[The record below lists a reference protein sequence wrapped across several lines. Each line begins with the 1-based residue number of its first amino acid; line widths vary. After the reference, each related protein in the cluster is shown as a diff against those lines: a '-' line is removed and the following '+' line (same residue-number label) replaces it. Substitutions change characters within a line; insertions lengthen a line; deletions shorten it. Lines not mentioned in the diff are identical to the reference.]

1 MSISAVVISTFMK
14 HAVPARI
21 AAWPQKLDLGQGEP
35 GDALF
40 YPPQHGEPKR
50 WEESLNGSHCLEH
63 CCGINPLPLPLHTAD
78 C

>member
-40 YPPQHGEPKR
+40 YPPQHGEPK
-50 WEESLNGSHCLEH
+50 
-63 CCGINPLPLPLHTAD
+63 
-78 C
+78 